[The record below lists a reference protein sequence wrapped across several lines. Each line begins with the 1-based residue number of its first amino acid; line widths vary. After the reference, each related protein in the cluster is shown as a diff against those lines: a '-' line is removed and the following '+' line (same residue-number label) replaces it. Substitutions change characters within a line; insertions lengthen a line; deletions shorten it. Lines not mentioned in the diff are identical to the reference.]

1 MKQLEIE
8 FFWPLT
14 EQIPL
19 DLDFVPCFEYQK
31 QKYEQSI
38 SDSIAGNILT
48 TNGFGCITGGFT
60 TANIVPNSFHLQQ
73 SGNSVGYWQ
82 VTEGIRAYQ
91 TEKPN
96 YIVRQLTKLLLNW
109 SWSNTK

>member
-19 DLDFVPCFEYQK
+19 NLDFIPCLEYQK
-31 QKYEQSI
+31 QKYEQSAKA
-38 SDSIAGNILT
+38 SVMS

-60 TANIVPNSFHLQQ
+60 TTNIHLQQ

-82 VTEGIRAYQ
+82 ITEGIRAYQ
-91 TEKPN
+91 IKKPN

-109 SWSNTK
+109 SWANTK

>member
-19 DLDFVPCFEYQK
+19 DLDFIPCLEYQK
-31 QKYEQSI
+31 QKYEQSAKA
-38 SDSIAGNILT
+38 SVTS

-82 VTEGIRAYQ
+82 ITEGLRAYQ

>member
-31 QKYEQSI
+31 QKYEQSAK
-38 SDSIAGNILT
+38 AGVT
-48 TNGFGCITGGFT
+48 STNGFGCINGNFT
-60 TANIVPNSFHLQQ
+60 TANIVPDTFHIRQ

-82 VTEGIRAYQ
+82 ITEGFRAYQ